1 MAWYGKNSAHELH
14 IGDGRAF
21 HCIVFYKINFSRKHV
36 EQSFPNH
43 FGISPLQERGSQSL
57 FQGRC
62 FGRRGVELACGF
74 VCRFSRCLNTSVAE
88 CFVFRSLELHEHL
101 LRVFNLML
109 EDGHVE
115 EGWKQIM
122 FSMIAITG
130 DPTNPGN
137 WRPLAIPNITTHIF
151 FLLVWFTNV

>member
-1 MAWYGKNSAHELH
+1 M
-14 IGDGRAF
+14 
-21 HCIVFYKINFSRKHV
+21 
-36 EQSFPNH
+36 
-43 FGISPLQERGSQSL
+43 
-57 FQGRC
+57 
-62 FGRRGVELACGF
+62 ELACGF

-115 EGWKQIM
+115 EGWKQII

-151 FLLVWFTNV
+151 FLLVWLQTFETNIGSSAIQRPNWVSFFCWCG